1 MAVRYVGIFENDRQ
15 AMRALEEL
23 QDAGYSR
30 DELSVL
36 TRDREHYEGVLDESG
51 TMAPE
56 GIAAGVTTGGLAGG
70 TVGLLAGLGA
80 LAIPGVG
87 PLLAA
92 GPILAA
98 LGGAA
103 VGASALGIVGGLVG
117 MGFAESDAE
126 RFEKEVQ
133 EGRILVFAE
142 TAPED
147 ARDVKAIMNQAGAV
161 RTERIDDSVPRSV
174 QDATIL

>member
-1 MAVRYVGIFENDRQ
+1 MAIRYVGVYEDDRH

-23 QDAGYSR
+23 QEAGFNR
-30 DELSVL
+30 DDLSVL
-36 TRDREHYEGVLDESG
+36 TKDRDRYEGVMDESG

-103 VGASALGIVGGLVG
+103 VGASALGIMGGLVG
-117 MGFAESDAE
+117 MGFAETDAE
-126 RFEKEVQ
+126 RYEKEVH
-133 EGRILVFAE
+133 EGRILVFVE
-142 TAPED
+142 TDPED
-147 ARDVKAIMNQAGAV
+147 ARDVKAILIRSGAV
-161 RTERIDDSVPRSV
+161 RTDRLVDGERRADDITVV
-174 QDATIL
+174 